1 MMSSLGLKQTNNSS
15 KETEKTT
22 PEANM
27 LTVNKTKAENFLIAF
42 EEAVGNVEELKEIGG
57 VEKITLGR
65 ELTKAHEE
73 IISGTPEEIYA
84 SFKAR
89 DSIKGEFAL
98 VVVPFGE
105 NDDVDNKED

>member
-1 MMSSLGLKQTNNSS
+1 M
-15 KETEKTT
+15 
-22 PEANM
+22 
-27 LTVNKTKAENFLIAF
+27 
-42 EEAVGNVEELKEIGG
+42 
-57 VEKITLGR
+57 EKITLGR